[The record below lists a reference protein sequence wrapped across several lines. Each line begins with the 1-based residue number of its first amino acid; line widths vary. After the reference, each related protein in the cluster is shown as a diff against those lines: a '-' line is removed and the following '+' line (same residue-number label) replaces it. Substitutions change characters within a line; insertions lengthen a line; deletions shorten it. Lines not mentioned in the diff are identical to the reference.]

1 MRIDIYATTHIKSP
15 TTTTTLTLI
24 FKHTLPIC
32 MFDPSSQ
39 PQHPRAG
46 CVGQDALRYVRTPAS
61 VLVVLLTPKDS
72 AARENEEKNEHSNPM
87 ATIKGP

>member
-15 TTTTTLTLI
+15 TTTTTTTTTATLN

-46 CVGQDALRYVRTPAS
+46 CVGQDAFC
-61 VLVVLLTPKDS
+61 
-72 AARENEEKNEHSNPM
+72 M
-87 ATIKGP
+87 